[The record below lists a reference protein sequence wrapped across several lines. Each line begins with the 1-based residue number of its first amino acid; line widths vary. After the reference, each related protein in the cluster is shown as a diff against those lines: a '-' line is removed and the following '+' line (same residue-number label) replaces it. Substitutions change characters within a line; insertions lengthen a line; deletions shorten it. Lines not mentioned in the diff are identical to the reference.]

1 MIPLPNSLVEQL
13 TRHLPLIMAALDTG
27 SLDNRTYNAVH
38 LTRKAVRRMEK
49 AINDRHDEKKDNR
62 QRD

>member
-1 MIPLPNSLVEQL
+1 MIPLPDSLVERL
-13 TRHLPLIMAALDTG
+13 TRHLPLIISRLDKAG
-27 SLDNRTYNAVH
+27 LDNKTYNAVR

-49 AINDRHDEKKDNR
+49 AINDRHDKKKDNR

>member
-1 MIPLPNSLVEQL
+1 MTPLPDSLVEQL

-27 SLDNRTYNAVH
+27 RLDNRTYNAVR

-49 AINDRHDEKKDNR
+49 AIEERNGNKT
-62 QRD
+62 

>member
-1 MIPLPNSLVEQL
+1 MTPLPDSLVEQL

-27 SLDNRTYNAVH
+27 SLDNRTYNAVR

-49 AINDRHDEKKDNR
+49 AIEERNGNKT
-62 QRD
+62 

>member
-1 MIPLPNSLVEQL
+1 MIPLPDSLVERL

-27 SLDNRTYNAVH
+27 SLDNRTYNAVR

-49 AINDRHDEKKDNR
+49 AIEERNGNKT
-62 QRD
+62 